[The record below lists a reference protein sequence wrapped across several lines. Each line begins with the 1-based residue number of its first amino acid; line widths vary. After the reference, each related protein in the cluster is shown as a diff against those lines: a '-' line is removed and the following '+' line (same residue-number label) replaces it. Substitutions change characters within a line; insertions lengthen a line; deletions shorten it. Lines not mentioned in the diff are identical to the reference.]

1 MYLEF
6 AFFFF
11 LSFSF
16 LSFLLTASSFFFVAS
31 RQEGELFYRW
41 GFVTG
46 REANVRVRVRVRARA
61 KYFVSAIM
69 SLSANLF
76 ERISFESLISYFSE
90 MVAAEI

>member
-6 AFFFF
+6 AIFPF

-46 REANVRVRVRVRARA
+46 REANVRVRVRVRA
-61 KYFVSAIM
+61 KYFVSAM
-69 SLSANLF
+69 VSLSANLF